1 MEKKKILSAVSVVL
15 IALSCC
21 GCGKTQSVSSGGEPP
36 IQSAVNSATAA
47 EDRIFPGVEKLTLD
61 YRTVMSPVIYGRTLY
76 MSVSEE
82 RTPREDC
89 DTRHIVS
96 YNIDTGKTEYLY
108 ESAYDSAYIQQ
119 ISCDGKWLVW
129 VDQEIGGAACDIC
142 VMNLESGEIKKIDN
156 MQPEA
161 PAFMIPKLQNE
172 RVYWIK
178 EEHYSERDNK
188 ISGSV
193 YEYDCVTKK
202 KRKIASLNYIDFYN
216 ISLSVG
222 NGKAI
227 WSETVNDKGTLFL
240 YDIKSQKTE
249 KYVTGFKYACAPL
262 YTDGYA
268 IFQGQNTF
276 DNGFE
281 QPNRNYWYNIKT
293 GETTEVKA
301 LDSVMIAASDNF
313 LATSCGTV
321 IYYYKRDG
329 EKLTLLEP
337 YTAVRGD
344 CKFSENDIF
353 INAREDENKT
363 IVYINNL
370 KDFATK

>member
-1 MEKKKILSAVSVVL
+1 MKIKNILVA
-15 IALSCC
+15 ALVISIFCGCC
-21 GCGKTQSVSSGGEPP
+21 GCKKTHTELSDSKSS
-36 IQSAVNSATAA
+36 ALNSSYIT
-47 EDRIFPGVEKLTLD
+47 EDKIFPGVEKLTLD
-61 YRTVMSPVIYGRTLY
+61 YRTIISPVIYGRTLY

-82 RTPREDC
+82 RIPREDI

-129 VDQEIGGAACDIC
+129 ADQEISGAACDIC
-142 VMNLESGEIKKIDN
+142 VMNLESRKIEKIDN
-156 MQPEA
+156 LTPEA

-178 EEHYSERDNK
+178 EEHYSESDNK

-222 NGKAI
+222 NGKVI

-293 GETTEVKA
+293 GEITEVKA

-313 LATSCGTV
+313 LATSCGMV